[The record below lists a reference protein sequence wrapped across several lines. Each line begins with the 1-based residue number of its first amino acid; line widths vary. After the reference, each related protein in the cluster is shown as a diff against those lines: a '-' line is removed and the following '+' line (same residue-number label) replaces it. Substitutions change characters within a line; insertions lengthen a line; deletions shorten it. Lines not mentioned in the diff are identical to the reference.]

1 MKHRHVFLLSLVAV
15 LFLAPQLSAQNMVLR
30 LQGGTE
36 QTIVLSNLQKITF
49 SGSNLVLNYVS
60 GSTQSYGLSNLEQ
73 MYFGPSTSVKHTVQP
88 SADIFFNSNDNQIH
102 FRNLAEGAQRV
113 AVYRM
118 DGLAVVNR
126 TVTNN
131 ETIDMSGF
139 PASIYLIRINN
150 QILKFK
156 K

>member
-1 MKHRHVFLLSLVAV
+1 MKHRHVYLLSLVVA
-15 LFLAPQLSAQNMVLR
+15 LILAPQLRAQNMVLR
-30 LQGGTE
+30 LQGGAE

-60 GSTQSYGLSNLEQ
+60 GSTQSYGLTNLEK
-73 MYFGPSTSVKHTVQP
+73 MYFGPSTSIKNTIQP
-88 SADIFFNSNDNQIH
+88 TADIFFNPTDNQIH
-102 FRNLAEGAQRV
+102 FRNLAEGPQQV

-139 PASIYLIRINN
+139 PASIYLIRVNN